1 MVVTILEPPYVMLK
15 CPECSGNERYEGFA
29 IDLLEYISKVREEK
43 SVSQWKESV
52 QEKGSQFEYKIYTV
66 PDKVYGVYD
75 HHTGQWNG
83 IVRELIDRKADIAVA
98 PMTINYAR

>member
-1 MVVTILEPPYVMLK
+1 MWS
-15 CPECSGNERYEGFA
+15 SGCAQENES
-29 IDLLEYISKVREEK
+29 L
-43 SVSQWKESV
+43 
-52 QEKGSQFEYKIYTV
+52 FEYKIYTV

-75 HHTGQWNG
+75 HNTGQWNG

>member
-1 MVVTILEPPYVMLK
+1 M
-15 CPECSGNERYEGFA
+15 
-29 IDLLEYISKVREEK
+29 
-43 SVSQWKESV
+43 
-52 QEKGSQFEYKIYTV
+52 

-75 HHTGQWNG
+75 HDTGQWNG